1 MDQRVAV
8 RTRGQAD
15 RRRGTAQTGHVM
27 PAGPDYWPVPP
38 PQSTGPREEQV
49 LQEPLAWPV
58 EPDER

>member
-1 MDQRVAV
+1 MDQRVVV

-15 RRRGTAQTGHVM
+15 RRHDTAQTGHVM

-38 PQSTGPREEQV
+38 PQPTGPREERV
-49 LQEPLAWPV
+49 LQESLARTV